1 MDDTAADLLQDEAE
15 LARRIAAAAPGLD
28 RDAEADLCRR
38 LAPRVRRYGLRHLRD
53 GDAAADLMQHV
64 MLMTLEKLRAG
75 ALRNPEQ
82 LASFVFGTCRLVV
95 LDLRRGAQR
104 RAQLL
109 LKYGEDLPIAD
120 IAPAPRLDHERVE
133 RCLDTL
139 SERERSVLVMTFHED
154 KDAAEVGRLM
164 GLASGNVRVIRHR
177 ALDRL
182 RACVLGKDIA
192 T

>member
-1 MDDTAADLLQDEAE
+1 
-15 LARRIAAAAPGLD
+15 
-28 RDAEADLCRR
+28 
-38 LAPRVRRYGLRHLRD
+38 
-53 GDAAADLMQHV
+53 
-64 MLMTLEKLRAG
+64 
-75 ALRNPEQ
+75 LRNPEQ